1 MEQWDALHA
10 MLIYELLEFRGA
22 YTDLSD
28 STRQN
33 RRVKGLQLPFIVK
46 VRGRSRI
53 FIPQD
58 QFLAHSIVASQMAQ
72 CFSRSYPEIRNP
84 DQRVF
89 FDSRAGM
96 NSPGESP
103 WHKWMIT
110 ETARRTIFLAH
121 IVNFFCNRDLES
133 GKQSP
138 YYEPLDD
145 DLIMNMPLPCS
156 HTLWSTRTEDE
167 WTRLIK
173 QQHEPSALASDSMF
187 GFNPALPES
196 PSLESLQPTI
206 KSILSKV
213 TKDYLRMN
221 SCNGVGFGDSEEL
234 RRLLIVCVLE
244 QVD

>member
-10 MLIYELLEFRGA
+10 MLVYELLEFREA

-28 STRQN
+28 SSRQN
-33 RRVKGLQLPFIVK
+33 PRVKGLQLPFIVK

-53 FIPQD
+53 FVPRD
-58 QFLAHSIVASQMAQ
+58 QILAHSIVALQMAQ
-72 CFSRSYPEIRNP
+72 CFSKSYPEIRNP

-89 FDSRAGM
+89 LDSRAGM
-96 NSPGESP
+96 KSPGKSP

-156 HTLWSTRTEDE
+156 HTLWTIRTEDE
-167 WTRLIK
+167 WTRCMK
-173 QQHEPSALASDSMF
+173 QQHEPSALASDSIL
-187 GFNPALPES
+187 GFNAPMPES

-213 TKDYLRMN
+213 TKDYLRKN
-221 SCNGVGFGDSEEL
+221 SCKGVGFGDSEEL